1 MKLKDRLATVKQ
13 HISGFIGTL
22 TIRKKTFLFFGLF
35 TLCIITILW
44 LAQIVFLEDF
54 YKFIKVQ
61 KIKTR
66 SNDIYSAIVYG
77 YLDEF
82 MFNFP
87 DDDMTIYILD
97 KNADEVA
104 HRSATEEYYYKTTF
118 SMSVG
123 DAVNCRRLALEN
135 GGTYTERRS
144 DYDEKMRDYR
154 EQSLLYDVKYSDSYY
169 HTRRPHIMEGII
181 YTRIVYGENEEEYT
195 ICISSTLTPLRSTIE
210 TLRVQLI
217 YIVIILILLSAIL
230 SIIISRQIARPITE
244 ITKNAKLLVVGKY
257 VPEAVTNAYTEID
270 ELNMTLNRVSQELNK
285 TEQLRQDLVA
295 NVSHDLR
302 TPLTMIT
309 GYAEVMRDIPGESTP
324 ENLQII
330 IDEARRLELLV
341 NDLLELSKL
350 QSGTQK
356 LNEEVF
362 IITESVQ
369 QAIARLG
376 KFTEQN
382 GYRIEFIYDRN
393 VCVKADALRM
403 SQVIYNLI
411 INALNHAG
419 SDKLV
424 VVKQSVKDD
433 NVIISVKDNGK
444 GIPEDM
450 IKYIWNRYYRLG
462 KSGKRANIGTGLGLS
477 IVSSIM
483 DMHKGKYGVNSTV
496 GRGSEFWIS
505 LPVFDEDDDDS
516 ESDDL
521 N

>member
-1 MKLKDRLATVKQ
+1 MKLKDRFAAFKQ
-13 HISGFIGTL
+13 HISYFIGTL
-22 TIRKKTFLFFGLF
+22 TIRRKTFLFFGLF

-61 KIKTR
+61 KIKMR
-66 SNDIYSAIVYG
+66 SNDIYSAIRYD

-82 MFNFP
+82 MFSFP
-87 DDDMTIYILD
+87 NDDMTVYILD
-97 KNADEVA
+97 KNADAVA
-104 HRSATEEYYYKTTF
+104 HHYATEEYYYSSIF

-123 DAVNCRRLALEN
+123 KAVNYRRLAIEN
-135 GGTYTERRS
+135 GGTYTEHFS

-154 EQSLLYDVKYSDSYY
+154 EQSLMYEIKYSDLYY
-169 HTRRPHIMEGII
+169 QTKRPHIIEGIA

-217 YIVIILILLSAIL
+217 YIVIILISLSAIL

-257 VPEAVTNAYTEID
+257 VPDAVKNAYAEID

-330 IDEARRLELLV
+330 ID
-341 NDLLELSKL
+341 DLLLS
-350 QSGTQK
+350 
-356 LNEEVF
+356 
-362 IITESVQ
+362 
-369 QAIARLG
+369 
-376 KFTEQN
+376 
-382 GYRIEFIYDRN
+382 
-393 VCVKADALRM
+393 
-403 SQVIYNLI
+403 
-411 INALNHAG
+411 
-419 SDKLV
+419 
-424 VVKQSVKDD
+424 
-433 NVIISVKDNGK
+433 
-444 GIPEDM
+444 
-450 IKYIWNRYYRLG
+450 
-462 KSGKRANIGTGLGLS
+462 
-477 IVSSIM
+477 
-483 DMHKGKYGVNSTV
+483 
-496 GRGSEFWIS
+496 
-505 LPVFDEDDDDS
+505 
-516 ESDDL
+516 
-521 N
+521 